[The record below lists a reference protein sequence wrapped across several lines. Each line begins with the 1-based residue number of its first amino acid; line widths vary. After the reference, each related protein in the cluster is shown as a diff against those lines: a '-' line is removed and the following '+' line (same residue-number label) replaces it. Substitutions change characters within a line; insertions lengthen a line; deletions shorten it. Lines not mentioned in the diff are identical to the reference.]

1 MIYCKIK
8 NEQFDNFIYLNGGWV
23 YYEKCPICSMRLNS
37 DGSNH
42 KEFWESHVEVYEDD
56 LEEDSGFYYDIEEM
70 DRRIKNAHENPI
82 VVPEHIKTPEEFC
95 EWIMNYDT
103 TKIESAIELSKS
115 VEGVEVLGYTKEA
128 RVKHMKQIFE
138 DYKEK

>member
-1 MIYCKIK
+1 MSYCKIK
-8 NEQFDNFIYLNGGWV
+8 NKEFESFIYLNGGWLH
-23 YYEKCPICSMRLNS
+23 YEKCPVCDMMLHG

-42 KEFWESHVEVYEDD
+42 KEFWNNHIEDYEYD
-56 LEEDSGFYYDIEEM
+56 LEEDSGFYYNIEEM

-82 VVPEHIKTPEEFC
+82 VVPEHIKTSEEFC
-95 EWIMNYDT
+95 DWIMNYDP

>member
-8 NEQFDNFIYLNGGWV
+8 NEDFKSFLYLNGGWV
-23 YYEKCPICSMRLNS
+23 YYEKCPVCNMRLHS

-42 KEFWESHVEVYEDD
+42 KEFWKSHVEVYEDD

-70 DRRIKNAHENPI
+70 GRRIKNAHENPI
-82 VVPEHIKTPEEFC
+82 VVPENIKTPEEFC

-103 TKIESAIELSKS
+103 TQRS
-115 VEGVEVLGYTKEA
+115 
-128 RVKHMKQIFE
+128 
-138 DYKEK
+138 

>member
-23 YYEKCPICSMRLNS
+23 YYEKCPVCNMRLHG

-42 KEFWESHVEVYEDD
+42 QEFWENHIEDYEDD

-82 VVPEHIKTPEEFC
+82 VVPENIKTPEEFC
-95 EWIMNYDT
+95 DWIMNYDT
-103 TKIESAIELSKS
+103 TKIESAINLSKS
-115 VEGVEVLGYTKEA
+115 INGVEVLGDNKEE
-128 RVKHMKQIFE
+128 RIKHMKQIFE
-138 DYKEK
+138 DYEEK

>member
-1 MIYCKIK
+1 MNHCKIK
-8 NEQFDNFIYLNGGWV
+8 NEDFNSFLYLNGGWV
-23 YYEKCPICSMRLNS
+23 YYEKCPVCSMRLRG

-42 KEFWESHVEVYEDD
+42 KEFWKSHVEVYEDD

-70 DRRIKNAHENPI
+70 DRRIKNAHENLI
-82 VVPEHIKTPEEFC
+82 VVPEHIKTSEEFYD
-95 EWIMNYDT
+95 WITNYDT